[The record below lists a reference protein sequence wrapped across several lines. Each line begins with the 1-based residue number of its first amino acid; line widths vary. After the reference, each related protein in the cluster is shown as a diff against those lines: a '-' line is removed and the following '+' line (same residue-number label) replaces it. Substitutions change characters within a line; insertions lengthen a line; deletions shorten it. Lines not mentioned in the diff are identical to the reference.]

1 MVELPETP
9 APNGMQPTLLDFGI
23 TLRPSSG
30 AAVQRIDRP
39 GSRFRMEVSFPPMK
53 ADVARTFVNRLLKAK
68 REGLR
73 MEVPL
78 LGVSQGNP
86 GSPVVDGASQTG
98 TAISLRGF
106 NPHHAVKEGY
116 WLTLVDAEGDYY
128 LHQCTA
134 PVFADATGDATLAIE
149 PAIRAPLPDGATV
162 LLAKPKMQG
171 FIDGDV
177 TWGMQLANLVDG
189 VGFALE
195 EAA

>member
-9 APNGMQPTLLDFGI
+9 APNGMQPTLLDYGI

-53 ADVARTFVNRLLKAK
+53 ADLARTFVNRLLKAK

-78 LGVSQGNP
+78 LGVSQGSP
-86 GSPVVDGASQTG
+86 GSPVVNGANQTG
-98 TAISLRGF
+98 TTISLRGF

-116 WLTLVDAEGDYY
+116 WLTLVDAAGDYY
-128 LHQCTA
+128 LHQCTD
-134 PVFADATGDATLAIE
+134 PVFVDGSGTATLEIE
-149 PAIRAPLPDGATV
+149 PPIRAPIPDGATV
-162 LLAKPKMQG
+162 LLGKPKVQG
-171 FIDGDV
+171 FIDGEV
-177 TWGMQLANLVDG
+177 TWGMELGNLVTG
-189 VGFALE
+189 IGFALE